1 MYKDAGYG
9 ENWQP
14 TANNNARRIDPYT
27 HSFAVLGCFFAV
39 GFVLIIIVVLSLIP
53 LYISHSS
60 ATRSYVQVPR
70 VSVNGYTLKF
80 RSPWT
85 NFDTDTILSESSN
98 REALQAALTSMIQN
112 DSALAGSIVEISS
125 SSALLKRKR
134 RLASNIISLSVNMY
148 VISCKSCPSIQ
159 CLNQFQ
165 INTNNQLTDKS
176 RTPTVR
182 YELNTTNDTSS
193 SSSTTQVY
201 WLTYQLPNA
210 VISNVSLVSA
220 DLKLISSSLEN
231 LINLDKTLNQPS
243 TNNTITSTTAFP
255 G

>member
-1 MYKDAGYG
+1 MYTDAGYG

-27 HSFAVLGCFFAV
+27 RSCAMLGCFFAV

-60 ATRSYVQVPR
+60 TAISYVQVPS
-70 VSVNGYTLKF
+70 VFVNGYALKF

-85 NFDTDTILSESSN
+85 NFDTHTILSDSSN
-98 REALQAALTSMIQN
+98 REALQAAFTSMIQN
-112 DSALAGSIVEISS
+112 DPALAGSIVEIPSS
-125 SSALLKRKR
+125 STLPKRKR
-134 RLASNIISLSVNMY
+134 QLTSNIISFSVDMH
-148 VISCKSCPSIQ
+148 VISCKSCTSIQ

-165 INTNNQLTDKS
+165 INTNNQLTDKN

-182 YELNTTNDTSS
+182 YELNTTNGTSS
-193 SSSTTQVY
+193 SKVY
-201 WLTYQLPNA
+201 WLTYYLPNA
-210 VISNVSLVSA
+210 VTSNASFVSV
-220 DLKLISSSLEN
+220 DLKVISSSLEN

-243 TNNTITSTTAFP
+243 ANNITTSTTAFL